1 MEKAG
6 ARLLAAALVAAGV
19 SAGCSHMEVSA
30 SSGTASRLSSSSN
43 AGTSVSSSSA
53 GLHVQSDSSAL
64 ATALIAIS
72 LLAGAI
78 ELSHEDRPFPSPKA
92 LVSDRPE
99 PAPDMAPG
107 RRVNEQ
113 DCSKPVDFFA
123 GNLRC
128 K

>member
-1 MEKAG
+1 
-6 ARLLAAALVAAGV
+6 
-19 SAGCSHMEVSA
+19 MEVNA

-53 GLHVQSDSSAL
+53 GLHVQSDSNAL
-64 ATALIAIS
+64 ATAIIAIS

-78 ELSHEDRPFPSPKA
+78 ELARDDSPPA
-92 LVSDRPE
+92 ERRSSMTE
-99 PAPDMAPG
+99 GFAPAPPMAPE

-113 DCSKPVDFFA
+113 DCSKPVDFFS

>member
-1 MEKAG
+1 MLA
-6 ARLLAAALVAAGV
+6 AVLLAAVA
-19 SAGCSHMEVSA
+19 SAGCSHVQVNA

-53 GLHVQSDSSAL
+53 GFHAQSDSSAL
-64 ATALIAIS
+64 ATAIIAIS

-78 ELSHEDRPFPSPKA
+78 ELSREDRPFPDPKA
-92 LVSDRPE
+92 LVSDRP
-99 PAPDMAPG
+99 AHVPDMAPG
-107 RRVNEQ
+107 RRINEQ
-113 DCSKPVDFFA
+113 DCSGPVDFFS

>member
-1 MEKAG
+1 MKKTG
-6 ARLLAAALVAAGV
+6 AWLLAAALVLAGV
-19 SAGCSHMEVSA
+19 SAGCSQMQVNA
-30 SSGTASRLSSSSN
+30 SSGTASRQTSLPE

-53 GLHVQSDSSAL
+53 GLQVQSDSSAL

-72 LLAGAI
+72 LLAGAV
-78 ELSHEDRPFPSPKA
+78 ELAQEDRPFPNPKA

-99 PAPDMAPG
+99 PAPDMAPD